1 MSAMTNSILR
11 SLVCG
16 AGALL
21 ITVVLS
27 LSFVQSTA
35 VAPGARGGTAGPIA
49 KLSGRQGHALF
60 GQSEPA
66 VLVD

>member
-35 VAPGARGGTAGPIA
+35 VAPGARGSNASPIA
-49 KLSGRQGHALF
+49 KLSGRQGHVLF